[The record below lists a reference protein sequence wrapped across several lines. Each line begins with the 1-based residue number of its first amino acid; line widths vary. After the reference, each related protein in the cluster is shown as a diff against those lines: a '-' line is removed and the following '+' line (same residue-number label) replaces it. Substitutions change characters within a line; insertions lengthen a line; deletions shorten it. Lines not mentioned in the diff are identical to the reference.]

1 MQSLIDT
8 QFGYQGITFDE
19 RIALQLLFSSDEDNI
34 PIKEQNQSGS
44 SAEGSFK

>member
-34 PIKEQNQSGS
+34 PIKEPSQSGL